1 MIDTYGE
8 ILDDLSRTTTR
19 IQEMSEKYGNT
30 PSPGTADDWGPSRI
44 LMHLTDVEKLYRG
57 RMQLILTQMTPYLK
71 SANPAGSIDVFPQ
84 QFRPELEAFA
94 MERGETI
101 SLLMNLALKDWERTG
116 IHDHYGELSIE
127 DIAEQLIEHDN
138 EHLGQLEA
146 AFQH

>member
-8 ILDDLSRTTTR
+8 MLDDLSRTTTR

-30 PSPGTADDWGPSRI
+30 PSPGTTDDWGPARI
-44 LMHLTDVEKLYRG
+44 LTHLIDVEQLYRG

-71 SANPAGSIDVFPQ
+71 SAKRAENVDSSPHE
-84 QFRPELEAFA
+84 FRPELEAFA

-116 IHDHYGELSIE
+116 IHDHFGELSVE

-138 EHLGQLEA
+138 EHLAQMEA

>member
-1 MIDTYGE
+1 MIDTFGE

-19 IQEMSEKYGNT
+19 IQEMSEQYGDPPQT
-30 PSPGTADDWGPSRI
+30 LPDGEWGPARI
-44 LMHLTDVEKLYRG
+44 VAHLTDVEKLYRG
-57 RMQLILTQMTPYLK
+57 RMQLILTRETPYLK
-71 SANPAGSIDVFPQ
+71 SANPAGETDDAPHEL
-84 QFRPELEAFA
+84 RPELEAFA

-116 IHDHYGELSIE
+116 IHDRFGEVSVE

-138 EHLGQLEA
+138 EHLAQIEA